1 MLDCQLDDEGN
12 PKPART
18 KERVRIKGFREHL
31 EIQRVKQLDKQGPDS
46 WFVRKFAVGIVAAIF
61 AYSYY
66 VYVVRLCIPMIRM
79 EDSRLG
85 ARAQGLAYLVV
96 YHFLFVMFVWSYVVA
111 VWTQPGFARDYVPK
125 TDPPQAEEHYIGV
138 VAGQPFEQQQQDDR
152 TFYHTR
158 RGHRDSL
165 EEDSAVDAD
174 EGEVEPEGDT
184 IEMRERRRRSFAPSA
199 ADEEDHLAEENG
211 ATAALGPDIASA
223 ILNRTRS
230 TSAGAETSAAAMPP
244 LAHDE
249 RNRSQSTAS
258 TTLGPSSDRSALT
271 SPRKAHLR
279 TRSSAPPSPSPDATA
294 PRPSRSSGAPSYLA
308 FPEPPD
314 DYEPPKRLPVER
326 IPRNAPILTE
336 QYRYDARE
344 GILRPYRSHR
354 CRHCAAAVLKMD
366 HHCPWVGT
374 CVGAHNYKYFYN
386 FLQYSS
392 TYTLFVWLTLLIAQT
407 LPLGT
412 FSPSTGRPYP
422 GVDGQQVAIIALAIL
437 FWLFTGALF
446 AAHTRLVLRNMT
458 TIEEIGMNRTKQR
471 ERAALNQHYGFW
483 QWRAKRANRREWD
496 KQWGHLATEGNL
508 WWLGSKRANWE
519 MVMGT
524 HKLGWFLPVPA
535 RPHGDD
541 GLSYLPNPRFSA
553 KGEWRMRREWPKE
566 LR

>member
-1 MLDCQLDDEGN
+1 MLDCQLENEGN
-12 PKPART
+12 PDARRNR
-18 KERVRIKGFREHL
+18 ERMRIKGFREHM

-46 WFVRKFAVGIVAAIF
+46 WFVRKFAVGIVAAVF

-66 VYVVRLCIPMIRM
+66 VYVVRLCIPMVRM
-79 EDSRLG
+79 DDSRLG
-85 ARAQGLAYLVV
+85 ARAQGLAYLVI

-111 VWTQPGFARDYVPK
+111 VYTQPGYARDFVPK
-125 TDPPQAEEHYIGV
+125 TGPPQAEERYIDV
-138 VAGQPFEQQQQDDR
+138 VAGQPFEQQQSEDR
-152 TFYHTR
+152 TFHHAR
-158 RGHRDSL
+158 RGRRESV
-165 EEDSAVDAD
+165 EGDSAAGMD
-174 EGEVEPEGDT
+174 ERESVQEGTETDT
-184 IEMRERRRRSFAPSA
+184 IEMRERRRRSLAPSA
-199 ADEEDHLAEENG
+199 ADEEDRLAQEDG
-211 ATAALGPDIASA
+211 GTAALGPDIASA
-223 ILNRTRS
+223 ILQGTRPPS
-230 TSAGAETSAAAMPP
+230 LNAAVPP
-244 LAHDE
+244 LDQDE
-249 RNRSQSTAS
+249 RDRCQSTAS
-258 TTLGPSSDRSALT
+258 TTLGPSSDRSALA
-271 SPRKAHLR
+271 SPPKAHLR
-279 TRSSAPPSPSPDATA
+279 ARTPTRPESSPDGAL

-326 IPRNAPILTE
+326 IPRNAPVLTE

-344 GILRPYRSHR
+344 GLVRPYRSHR
-354 CRHCAAAVLKMD
+354 CRHCAAVVLKMD

-392 TYTLFVWLTLLIAQT
+392 TYTLFVWLTLVIAQT

-422 GVDGQQVAIIALAIL
+422 GVDGQQVAIIALAFL
-437 FWLFTGALF
+437 FWLFTFALF

-483 QWRAKRANRREWD
+483 QFRAKRANRREWD
-496 KQWGHLATEGNL
+496 KQWGNIATEGNL

-519 MVMGT
+519 MVMGM
-524 HKLGWFLPVPA
+524 HKLGWFLPISAKP
-535 RPHGDD
+535 RGDD
-541 GLSYLPNPRFSA
+541 GLSYVPNPRFSD

-566 LR
+566 LQ

>member
-1 MLDCQLDDEGN
+1 MLDCQLDNEGN
-12 PKPART
+12 PKAGRT
-18 KERVRIKGFREHL
+18 KERVRIKGIREHM

-66 VYVVRLCIPMIRM
+66 VYVVRLCIPMVRM
-79 EDSRLG
+79 EDPRLG
-85 ARAQGLAYLVV
+85 ARAQGLAYLVI
-96 YHFLFVMFVWSYVVA
+96 YHFLFLMFVWSYIVA
-111 VWTQPGFARDYVPK
+111 VWTQPGYARDFVPK
-125 TDPPQAEEHYIGV
+125 TDPPQAEEHYIDV
-138 VAGQPFEQQQQDDR
+138 VAGQPFEQQLREDR
-152 TFYHTR
+152 TFHHVR
-158 RGHRDSL
+158 RGSRDSV
-165 EEDSAVDAD
+165 EDDSVVGVDERESVQEAA
-174 EGEVEPEGDT
+174 ETET
-184 IEMRERRRRSFAPSA
+184 IEMHERRRRSLAPSA
-199 ADEEDHLAEENG
+199 ADEEDRLAEENG
-211 ATAALGPDIASA
+211 GTAALGPDIASA
-223 ILNRTRS
+223 ILNGTRPS
-230 TSAGAETSAAAMPP
+230 SADVAVSPHTE
-244 LAHDE
+244 LE
-249 RNRSQSTAS
+249 RERCQSPAS

-271 SPRKAHLR
+271 SPPKAHLR
-279 TRSSAPPSPSPDATA
+279 APSPAPPTSSPDGAP
-294 PRPSRSSGAPSYLA
+294 PRPSHSSGAPSYLA

-326 IPRNAPILTE
+326 IPRNAPVLTD

-354 CRHCAAAVLKMD
+354 CRHCAAVVLKMD

-392 TYTLFVWLTLLIAQT
+392 TYTLFVWLTLVIAQT

-422 GVDGQQVAIIALAIL
+422 GVDGQQVAIIALAFL

-483 QWRAKRANRREWD
+483 QWRAKRATRREWD
-496 KQWGHLATEGNL
+496 KQWGHIATEGNL

-524 HKLGWFLPVPA
+524 HKLGWFLPIPA

-541 GLSYLPNPRFSA
+541 GLSYVPNPRFSD

-566 LR
+566 LQ